1 MTRRSLPAWIA
12 CVLFG
17 CQAAR
22 PPRTPAEGAA
32 RASASAA
39 TAAEYSVVWAELD
52 DGRRSFWLESTAEK
66 LTILGER
73 PGSIFLWRGGAY
85 RWKPTSAERSSMDCD
100 DFYNPPNTD
109 ADAEADKPAEKNDL
123 IVNGAVAERLDRA
136 GEIELVGLEPLE
148 NASSYENSATLIASV
163 DGQLFIE
170 TSSDELYCGG
180 AHGFR
185 THHIEVF
192 DLESRAFQDYPEPS
206 KRDLVQRAGL
216 EQDRETLLQCV
227 TEHRTAEERRQLG
240 NEGLEA
246 VALVATIPR
255 WSLERGLYLE
265 LGWGLSESYASGD
278 EGWGSYTSSCADTN
292 LAVPAALGLPP
303 APRAL
308 AQLIAL
314 YPKAKVGGWS
324 RLEPAQLAQLDALN
338 RAFATE
344 EK

>member
-1 MTRRSLPAWIA
+1 MTRRYLPALIA
-12 CVLFG
+12 GVLFG

-22 PPRTPAEGAA
+22 PPRTPTEGAVRS
-32 RASASAA
+32 RASAAP
-39 TAAEYSVVWAELD
+39 AAEYSVVWAELE

-100 DFYNPPNTD
+100 DFYNPPSID
-109 ADAEADKPAEKNDL
+109 EDAEAESGKPAEKNDL

-136 GEIELVGLEPLE
+136 GEIELVGLDPLE

-163 DGQLFIE
+163 DGKLFIE
-170 TSSDELYCGG
+170 TSSDELYCGA

-185 THHIEVF
+185 THRIEVF
-192 DLESRAFQDYPEPS
+192 DLESRSFQEYPEPS
-206 KRDLVQRAGL
+206 KRDIVQRAGL
-216 EQDRETLLQCV
+216 E
-227 TEHRTAEERRQLG
+227 ERRQLG
-240 NEGLEA
+240 DGGLEA
-246 VALVATIPR
+246 VTLVATIPR
-255 WSLERGLYLE
+255 WSSERGIYLE
-265 LGWGLSESYASGD
+265 LGWGLTESYASGD
-278 EGWGSYTSSCADTN
+278 EGWGSYTSGCADTD

-324 RLEPAQLAQLDALN
+324 RLEPAQLAELDALN